1 MKTKF
6 IAALI
11 GAAVAFPFAAQAEGI
26 YAGANIGR
34 SEQKL
39 NAEGASFKDHD
50 TGYKL
55 YAGYQFNNTFGIEGG
70 FTDLRKA
77 EMSVAK
83 VLSANAKTRNFYV
96 AGTATLPLNEQFAVF
111 AKAGFAR
118 NHVKA
123 TVTEVGFKSES
134 ESANRTSPLLGIGA
148 SYKFDKNVSLVA
160 EFEHYGKVAKGDD
173 GLNLKANLLSVGVRY
188 AF

>member
-34 SEQKL
+34 AEQKL
-39 NAEGASFKDHD
+39 NANGASLKDHD

-55 YAGYQFNNTFGIEGG
+55 YAGYEFNNTFGIEGG

-77 EMSVAK
+77 EASVAK
-83 VLSANAKTRNFYV
+83 VMSANTKTRNFYV
-96 AGTATLPLNEQFAVF
+96 AGTATLPLNEQFNVF

-123 TVTEVGFKSES
+123 TVSSIYGSGSDT
-134 ESANRTSPLLGIGA
+134 ANRTSPLLGIGA
-148 SYKFDKNVSLVA
+148 SYKFNKNVSLVA
-160 EFEHYGKVAKGDD
+160 EFEHFGKVAKGDD
-173 GLNLKANLLSVGVRY
+173 GLNLKANLLSFGVRY
-188 AF
+188 KF